1 VGAQRRFFLLGRLA
15 SAQSGYGGAVGCWKH
30 QHSQPGRRQSHSG
43 ERISHMS
50 CTSSLDGND
59 PPADRLSNEGGNWQT
74 FSNRALAWFDK
85 IICRDKG
92 GARL

>member
-1 VGAQRRFFLLGRLA
+1 
-15 SAQSGYGGAVGCWKH
+15 
-30 QHSQPGRRQSHSG
+30 
-43 ERISHMS
+43 MS